1 MKVTLEFDNE
11 EAAENFINWWLN
23 EGEQISEFQTE
34 TRDNYQK
41 YMRIIGNGIFE
52 NDICDICI
60 NELEACVCMEDQ

>member
-11 EAAENFINWWLN
+11 EAAENFIDWWLN

-41 YMRIIGNGIFE
+41 YMRIIGNGISG
-52 NDICDICI
+52 NDICDICS
-60 NELEACVCMEDQ
+60 NELVACVCMED